1 MPKSCQKCIL
11 KNKGQNYLKFHL
23 SLIKQIACSKIEIR
37 ENSIVN
43 NFQPDFQEILYTIF
57 EWPYLPGSRLVLV
70 GIANAL
76 DLTDRILP
84 RLKLSAAV
92 SPTQLSFPPYTREE
106 INKIITS
113 RLKEAQGDGQDP
125 IIKPMAVKFLAGKI
139 SSLSGDI
146 RKALDV
152 CRRAIELAEIEYR
165 KQTILSPFVPS
176 SPATSSSSA
185 EVHSRSTEGSASP
198 GGKAVGVKQI
208 DLPQILRIFNEVY
221 SSRVSAALKSGSGS
235 DLPLQQKILL
245 ATLLLMTNYAPR
257 KCKEVS

>member
-1 MPKSCQKCIL
+1 MQCECK
-11 KNKGQNYLKFHL
+11 
-23 SLIKQIACSKIEIR
+23 IAIWK
-37 ENSIVN
+37 NSIVN
-43 NFQPDFQEILYTIF
+43 HYHRDFQEILYTIF

-176 SPATSSSSA
+176 SPAMS
-185 EVHSRSTEGSASP
+185 EVHSRSTEGSTSP

-257 KCKEVS
+257 KCKEVSGALLDIM

>member
-1 MPKSCQKCIL
+1 M
-11 KNKGQNYLKFHL
+11 
-23 SLIKQIACSKIEIR
+23 
-37 ENSIVN
+37 
-43 NFQPDFQEILYTIF
+43 
-57 EWPYLPGSRLVLV
+57 

-84 RLKLSAAV
+84 RLKLSVAV

-113 RLKEAQGDGQDP
+113 RLKEAQGDSQEP

-165 KQTILSPFVPS
+165 KQTLLAPFVS
-176 SPATSSSSA
+176 SPGPGAVGASS
-185 EVHSRSTEGSASP
+185 EGNSSP
-198 GGKAVGVKQI
+198 GGSGGKAGGVKQI

-257 KCKEVS
+257 KCKEVSGGVIHHICS